1 VIRIVL
7 ADDHTIVREG
17 LKGLLVAAGDM
28 EVVGEASDGGQ
39 VMERVRGLDFDLLL
53 LDMSMPGRSG
63 IELIRQVRA

>member
-1 VIRIVL
+1 MIRIVL